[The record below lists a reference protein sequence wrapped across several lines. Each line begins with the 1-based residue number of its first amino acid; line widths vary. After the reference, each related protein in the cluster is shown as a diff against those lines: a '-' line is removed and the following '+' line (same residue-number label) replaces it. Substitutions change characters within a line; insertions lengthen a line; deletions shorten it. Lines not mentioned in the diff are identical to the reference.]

1 MGRRE
6 RYIPL
11 TDAELRRL
19 EEEHV
24 AKQKLVE
31 NRKALI
37 AKTLRSQRKDSLV
50 QVLIKLCDENIHA
63 RWLTEAELGMTKP
76 VELALHDLRE
86 AIQLAT
92 HVDEKQINHNFS
104 FDWDAYAEVKRLME
118 MLVSLSAL
126 TEAMEIATYFMGQA
140 SQQLEYSDEGM
151 MLEEVEKCLQPIFE
165 ALENHDETQRS
176 AWAFRMQVAD
186 RVGFVCHKKLEE
198 WSVSRRP

>member
-63 RWLTEAELGMTKP
+63 RWLNQVTRRAWVICFVLQQHPLTASP
-76 VELALHDLRE
+76 V
-86 AIQLAT
+86 
-92 HVDEKQINHNFS
+92 V
-104 FDWDAYAEVKRLME
+104 
-118 MLVSLSAL
+118 
-126 TEAMEIATYFMGQA
+126 
-140 SQQLEYSDEGM
+140 
-151 MLEEVEKCLQPIFE
+151 
-165 ALENHDETQRS
+165 
-176 AWAFRMQVAD
+176 
-186 RVGFVCHKKLEE
+186 
-198 WSVSRRP
+198 

>member
-11 TDAELRRL
+11 TDAELCRL

-63 RWLTEAELGMTKP
+63 RWLVVSQLGGASDHRHFRASVAILRKHFSQ
-76 VELALHDLRE
+76 VEF
-86 AIQLAT
+86 
-92 HVDEKQINHNFS
+92 N
-104 FDWDAYAEVKRLME
+104 
-118 MLVSLSAL
+118 
-126 TEAMEIATYFMGQA
+126 
-140 SQQLEYSDEGM
+140 
-151 MLEEVEKCLQPIFE
+151 
-165 ALENHDETQRS
+165 
-176 AWAFRMQVAD
+176 
-186 RVGFVCHKKLEE
+186 
-198 WSVSRRP
+198 